1 MVRDTNAV
9 HRLARVVTRVGPLG
23 DAPER
28 LAGVD
33 AMVARRRRSA
43 RRDRLSQKEG
53 AGTGKCCK
61 SGDEAAC
68 GR

>member
-1 MVRDTNAV
+1 MVRDTDAV
-9 HRLARVVTRVGPLG
+9 HRLARVVARVGPLG

-33 AMVARRRRSA
+33 AMMAGRRCAA
-43 RRDRLSQKEG
+43 RRDRLSEKEG

-61 SGDEAAC
+61 GGDEAAC